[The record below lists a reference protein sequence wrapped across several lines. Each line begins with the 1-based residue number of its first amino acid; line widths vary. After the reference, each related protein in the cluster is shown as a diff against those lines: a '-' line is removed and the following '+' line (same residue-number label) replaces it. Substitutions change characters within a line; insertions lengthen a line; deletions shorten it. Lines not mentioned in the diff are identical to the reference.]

1 MNPYDKGSVTTLCSK
16 GANLA
21 PVSLSVYNPAGP
33 RCRFTFIRR
42 LLMDILER
50 LLSSEF
56 NATPGWES
64 LTCKRDDE
72 PNY

>member
-1 MNPYDKGSVTTLCSK
+1 
-16 GANLA
+16 
-21 PVSLSVYNPAGP
+21 
-33 RCRFTFIRR
+33 
-42 LLMDILER
+42 MDILER

-56 NATPGWES
+56 NAIPGGES